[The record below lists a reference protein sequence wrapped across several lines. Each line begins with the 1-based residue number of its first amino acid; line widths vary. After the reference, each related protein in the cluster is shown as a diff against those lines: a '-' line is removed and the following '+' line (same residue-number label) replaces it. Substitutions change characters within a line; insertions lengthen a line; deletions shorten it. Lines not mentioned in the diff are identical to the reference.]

1 MNVSF
6 QTSLKSRRWCDD
18 YLTNVQLEEFTM
30 ILCYKLEYP
39 TMIWRQLS
47 LDIDKIFKL
56 KLYTENGRAE
66 MYSID
71 SWWVHCTKMYPENV
85 FYL

>member
-1 MNVSF
+1 
-6 QTSLKSRRWCDD
+6 
-18 YLTNVQLEEFTM
+18 M

-47 LDIDKIFKL
+47 LDIDKIFNFKL
-56 KLYTENGRAE
+56 KLYTETGCAE

-85 FYL
+85 FYLLYLR